1 MEKMS
6 PFQKKS
12 VMVLTAMLCC
22 LLWGSA
28 FPALKLSYAELGS
41 LDAWQMLLLAGL
53 RFTLA
58 GAMVLMFGGLRL
70 KIRVMP
76 ARREWPL
83 LLAVA
88 GLQTFGQYVAYY
100 IGMSH
105 ITGVKGS
112 ILNSLSVFLVAVFA
126 HFMSGNR
133 SDADRLSW
141 RKAVGLLCGFAG
153 VVVVNVTLLKGEKF
167 SFAPEGEGL
176 IVLQCVLSA
185 LATVLVRIYGGKTD
199 AVRLSGGQ
207 LAVGGLLLIA
217 VGYAGNPQ
225 GLAFT
230 PAALILLVYMAALS
244 AAAFTLWFVMLKYH
258 KATVL
263 EQYKF
268 AIPLFGTLLSVLLVP
283 GEHIG
288 PEMIAAAALVA
299 VGIWFVN
306 REEKRI
312 SAS

>member
-1 MEKMS
+1 MEKIS
-6 PFQKKS
+6 PFQKKN

-28 FPALKLSYAELGS
+28 FPAIKLSYAELGN

-58 GAMVLMFGGLRL
+58 GAMVIAFGGLRM
-70 KIRVMP
+70 KIRVIP
-76 ARREWPL
+76 PRREWPL

-88 GLQTFGQYVAYY
+88 GLQTFGAYMAYY
-100 IGMSH
+100 IGMSRV
-105 ITGVKGS
+105 TGVKGS

-126 HFMSGNR
+126 HFMSGSR
-133 SDADRLSW
+133 RDADRLGW
-141 RKAVGLLCGFAG
+141 RKAFGLLCGFAG
-153 VVVVNVTLLKGEKF
+153 VVAVNVTLLKGEVF

-176 IVLQCVLSA
+176 VVLQCVLSA
-185 LATVLVRIYGGKTD
+185 LATVLVRKYGRKTD
-199 AVRLSGGQ
+199 IVRLSGGQ
-207 LAVGGLLLIA
+207 LAIGGILLIS

-299 VGIWFVN
+299 LGVWIVN
-306 REEKRI
+306 KEEKRI